1 VSSAVDYGLIGRLLR
16 EIQAEMRTIRSETGL
31 IRLELGRSVRR
42 EELLDV
48 LRVLSERI
56 AAAEAAIISRLDQTE
71 GRVEERLS
79 GLEGSLAEALL
90 LLRRLKPPEPTP

>member
-1 VSSAVDYGLIGRLLR
+1 VSSTVDYGLVGRLLR

-56 AAAEAAIISRLDQTE
+56 AAAEAATISRLDQTE

-79 GLEGSLAEALL
+79 SMEASLAEGLQ
-90 LLRRLKPPEPTP
+90 LLRRLKPPEPAP